1 MDLETKS
8 SHLYLIGED
17 SYKLS
22 FINLHVVVKVIS
34 FHNFEQ

>member
-22 FINLHVVVKVIS
+22 FIYLHVIVKVIGL
-34 FHNFEQ
+34 HNFE